1 MRSRD
6 WDVDKRR
13 FVLALALAASSAAA
27 RADPANWSIEPPA
40 HADIAAA
47 DSLVVGIPLNLST
60 AQIASLAL
68 EIDQVDVTALSRIGD
83 GKILCPPQ
91 ALNAGKH
98 ELTVVE
104 YSGDGRLI
112 PRGRWQFSV
121 TAGGTPAR
129 AARGWSVK
137 GNAGG
142 TLSERIQDTNL
153 TPPAPPAT
161 TVNGT
166 FDVAAK
172 RTMNEWTAE
181 GSIKGLY
188 GSDNGTSA
196 IGGSGVQPAQIQ
208 AALKYGKDSVIVGD
222 QTFSF
227 DNLAISGLARRGVSG
242 HLGELP
248 FGTDATAFSVRDTAL
263 AGLYGGLGV
272 GDSSDLVSGAVV
284 QTHPLQ
290 GAAKA
295 LTLQA
300 AIVTGTAPAGLSTI
314 VPYPGGNG
322 VFPPSAPVGAVMPV
336 QSGSGSA
343 WVLGLNSEIP
353 GSTLKVNGQFA
364 RSSFDFPGILGQPAT
379 RSTDDAYSAAIG
391 YAQPLPGQWSL
402 TANAIYQ
409 NVGTYFT
416 SLANPSLPPDRR
428 TATLTASASGHG
440 LTVAAS
446 GGLSEDNTDGNAAV
460 ATVRTLPG
468 NITVNYGP
476 TLPAAVTAWLGSPT
490 MSLGWQDARSYDDTL
505 PPGSQVTMSKIENG
519 TASVSFAY
527 PHFSWT
533 AGFTDGTFR
542 DGTGL
547 QDNTDTAG
555 PTLGFN
561 VVLGTGFVGLNLQLL
576 DSHDLKTDTHTLDHN
591 YGINAGDTFLSGR
604 LTAQLSLAINRNTQ
618 QIIPGLIPPQLVGND
633 VQLKTATAQLTW
645 HAIVP
650 TRRLGGLDVGL
661 ASSWNESTGLNSSV
675 LTAQG
680 FSALATRG
688 LQTFLTLSS
697 KWPLNFGDP

>member
-1 MRSRD
+1 M
-6 WDVDKRR
+6 
-13 FVLALALAASSAAA
+13 VLALAFAASGGTA
-27 RADPANWSIEPPA
+27 RADPAAWSIAPPA
-40 HADIAAA
+40 HADLAAT
-47 DSLVVGIPLNLST
+47 DSLLVGIPSSLNATQL
-60 AQIASLAL
+60 ASLAL

-91 ALNAGKH
+91 ALGPGKH
-98 ELTVVE
+98 ELQVVE
-104 YSGDGRLI
+104 YSSDGRLI

-121 TAGGTPAR
+121 TAGGAAR
-129 AARGWSVK
+129 PARGWSVK

-142 TLSERIQDTNL
+142 TVSERVQDSNL
-153 TPPAPPAT
+153 TPPAPPST
-161 TVNGT
+161 TANGT

-172 RTMNEWTAE
+172 RTVNEWTAE
-181 GSIKGLY
+181 GTVKGLY

-222 QTFSF
+222 QTLSF
-227 DNLAISGLARRGVSG
+227 DNLVISGLARRGVSG
-242 HLGELP
+242 HLGDLP
-248 FGTDATAFSVRDTAL
+248 FGTDATAFSVRDSAL
-263 AGLYGGLGV
+263 AGFYGGLGV
-272 GDSSDLVSGAVV
+272 GDANDLVSGAVV
-284 QTHPLQ
+284 QTHPVP
-290 GAAKA
+290 GAPKA
-295 LTLQA
+295 LTVQA
-300 AIVTGTAPAGLSTI
+300 AVVTGTAPAGLSTI

-322 VFPPSAPVGAVMPV
+322 AFPPSAPVGAVMPV

-343 WVLGLNSEIP
+343 WVLGVNSEVP
-353 GSTLKVNGQFA
+353 GSSLKMNGQFA
-364 RSSFDFPGILGQPAT
+364 SSSFEFPGISGQAAT
-379 RSTDDAYSAAIG
+379 RSTDNAYSAAVG
-391 YAQPLPGQWSL
+391 YTQPLPDQWAL

-446 GGLSEDNTDGNAAV
+446 GGLTEDNTDDNAAL
-460 ATVRTLPG
+460 ATVRTLPR
-468 NITVNYGP
+468 NLTINYGP
-476 TLPAAVTAWLGSPT
+476 RLPADIIVWLGTPT
-490 MSLGWQDARSYDDTL
+490 ASVAWQDARSYDDTL
-505 PPGSQVTMSKIENG
+505 PPGSQATLSKIENG

-547 QDNTDTAG
+547 EDNTDTAG
-555 PTLGFN
+555 PTVGMN
-561 VVLGTGFVGLNLQLL
+561 VVLGKAFVSFNLQLL

-604 LTAQLSLAINRNTQ
+604 LTAQLNVAINRNTQ

-633 VQLKTATAQLTW
+633 VQLKTASAQLTW
-645 HAIVP
+645 HAIAP

-688 LQTFLTLSS
+688 QQTFLTVSS